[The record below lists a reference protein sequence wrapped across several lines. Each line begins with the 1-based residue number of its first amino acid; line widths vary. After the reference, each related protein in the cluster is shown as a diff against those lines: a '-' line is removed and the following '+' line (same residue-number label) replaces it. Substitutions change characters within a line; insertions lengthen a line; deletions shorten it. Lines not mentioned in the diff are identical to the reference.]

1 MFIVFLIDYVKGFSI
16 IESLFK
22 VFDDLVS
29 YVYIYNICI
38 VFYYV
43 LFLKIYG

>member
-29 YVYIYNICI
+29 YVYIYNI